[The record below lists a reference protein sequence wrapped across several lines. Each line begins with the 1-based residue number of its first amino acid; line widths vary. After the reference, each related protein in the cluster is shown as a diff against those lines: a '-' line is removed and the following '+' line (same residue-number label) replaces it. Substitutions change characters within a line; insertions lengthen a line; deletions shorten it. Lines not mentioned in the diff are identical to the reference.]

1 MDLLGSAAAEAT
13 LSIDVEAK
21 EGAYL
26 VLSMTGQEHL
36 GQMYEY
42 TVELAQVEEESLIPM
57 SEPKKPD
64 MSKLI
69 GTAATISMKLA
80 EDKRY
85 FHGYLSR
92 VKRGE
97 KRGRYT
103 LYTMTLRPGIWFMTQ
118 AKNSRVFQEKSV
130 KEVITE
136 VLSDYSIDADWRLDS
151 ESAYPKLDYCV
162 QYNETDFDFM
172 HRLIEEVGI
181 YYFFEH
187 QDGSHKVVFIDAMGL
202 HKPNPSK
209 STLTWRNA
217 MTSAPTVMAWH
228 VQQEV
233 RSAKV
238 ILRDYDFLDP
248 ATTIE
253 GTEAAKKP
261 PEMLGNMEW
270 FEYPAK
276 VVQNRIKP
284 DKDTKSADAAAQRAK
299 VRIEELLTLYSS
311 ATGTTNMRDLGIGMT
326 FDVEIPANKDDNG
339 TYLMVSAVYRI
350 DFGAY
355 ESIDELKSPGNHEGY
370 FCDFLCISK
379 DAPNYRTPR
388 ITPRPVIAGPQTAT
402 VVGQTDAV
410 TETDKHGRIK
420 VQFPWDRVGNSDQ
433 DSSCWLRV
441 AQPWAGKGYGMMSL
455 PRVGDEVVV
464 HFLHGDPDHPI
475 VIGSVYNDV
484 NMMAWTLPE
493 QATVTGFKSRTSDEN
508 ADETTANELRFDDKK
523 DNEYIWFHA
532 ERDFHRQ
539 VEHDAFDWVGNN
551 ESVKVTMTRKEVIGE
566 NWFMDVTKDVMHNL
580 GKDLHVNVAGD
591 IFYTGAATFQLKL
604 TKDFNAKIDG
614 DLGATVGGKVQLK
627 VSKDVAIESS
637 EGKIMLK
644 APTII
649 LDATTG
655 LTLKVGGSL
664 VNLSSAA
671 VDIVGTMVNVN
682 SGGAGGS
689 ASPAQPGEATEAKKE
704 DSIAPASQSDYDK
717 TFKDPMPDS
726 DGGTG
731 ENTSKA
737 S

>member
-1 MDLLGSAAAEAT
+1 MDLVGSAAAEAT

-26 VLSMTGQEHL
+26 VLSMTGHEHL

-42 TVELAQVEEESLIPM
+42 TVELAQVQEESLNPM
-57 SEPKKPD
+57 AEPKQPD

-69 GTAATISMKLA
+69 GTAATVSMKLA
-80 EDKRY
+80 GDDKRY

-118 AKNSRVFQEKSV
+118 AKNSRVFQEKNV
-130 KEVITE
+130 KTVIAE
-136 VLSDYSIDADWRLDS
+136 ILKEYSIDADWRLAS
-151 ESAYPKLDYCV
+151 EAVYPKLDYCV
-162 QYNETDFDFM
+162 QYNETDFDFV

-187 QDGSHKVVFIDAMGL
+187 KDGSHKVVFIDAMGL

-217 MTSAPTVMAWH
+217 MTSAPTVMSWH

-233 RSAKV
+233 RSAKA
-238 ILRDYDFLDP
+238 ILSDYDFLDP
-248 ATTIE
+248 ATKIE
-253 GTEAAKKP
+253 ENEPAKKP
-261 PEMLGNMEW
+261 PEMLGKMEW
-270 FEYPAK
+270 FEHPAK

-284 DKDTKSADAAAQRAK
+284 DKDTASKDAAKQRAK

-311 ATGTTNMRDLGIGMT
+311 ATGTTNMRDLAIGMT
-326 FDVEIPANKDDNG
+326 FDVEVPANKDDNG
-339 TYLMVSAVYRI
+339 TYLMVSAIYRI

-379 DAPNYRTPR
+379 DAPGYRTPR
-388 ITPRPVIAGPQTAT
+388 ITPRPVIAGPQTAK
-402 VVGQTDAV
+402 VVGKKDAEI
-410 TETDKHGRIK
+410 ETDKHGRIK
-420 VQFPWDRVGNSDQ
+420 VQFHWERLGNGDQ
-433 DSSCWLRV
+433 NSSCWLRV
-441 AQPWAGKGYGMMSL
+441 AQPWAGKGFGMISL

-464 HFLHGDPDHPI
+464 HFLHGDPDHPM
-475 VIGSVYNDV
+475 VIGSVYNNV
-484 NMMAWTLPE
+484 NMMAWKLPE
-493 QATVTGFKSRTSDEN
+493 QATVTGFKSHSSDKGEV
-508 ADETTANELRFDDKK
+508 AMANELRFDDKK
-523 DNEYIWFHA
+523 GHEYVWFHA

-539 VEHDAFDWVGNN
+539 VEYDAFDWVGHN
-551 ESVKVTMTRKEVIGE
+551 ESVKVTMTRKEAIGE
-566 NWFMDVTKDVMHNL
+566 NWFLDVTKDVMHNL
-580 GKDLHVNVAGD
+580 GKDLHLNVAGD
-591 IFYTGAATFQLKL
+591 IFYTGGATFQLKL

-614 DLGATVGGKVQLK
+614 ELGATVGGKVQIK
-627 VSKDVAIESS
+627 ASKDIAIESS

-644 APTII
+644 APTIV

-664 VNLSSAA
+664 VNLSAGG
-671 VDIVGTMVNVN
+671 VDIVGTMVKVN

-689 ASPAQPGEATEAKKE
+689 ASPAQPGAAAEAKKE
-704 DSIAPASQSDYDK
+704 DSITPAKKDDYEK
-717 TFKDPMPDS
+717 TFVDPMPKD
-726 DGGTG
+726 DGGT
-731 ENTSKA
+731 EVMKPKA